1 MDQATSLLHQAPF
14 DHRTIAMLCRVL
26 EDGWVEIGVRFVG
39 RAAEKAGRMNI
50 ADGILGLAKRGQR
63 DPQILKRYAISRADA
78 LLGPTCSYR
87 LN

>member
-14 DHRTIAMLCRVL
+14 DDRTIAMFCRVL
-26 EDGWVEIGVRFVG
+26 EDGWVEIGVHFVG

-50 ADGILGLAKRGQR
+50 ADGILGLDKTGQR
-63 DPQILKRYAISRADA
+63 DPQILKRYAVSRAHA
-78 LLGPTCSYR
+78 LLGPTGSYR